1 MFTPPDLGGGLSDF
15 WAYIREPRPHRWA
28 VWGVALALTYIV
40 FNGVSQYLI
49 PYEKPKAQIVYFE
62 NWAETRSDAEIRA
75 DWVARA
81 KEITQRNAEKRAEYQ
96 RLADMMGVD
105 YDSAAADKLTQETL
119 GADAAA
125 AAKKKPEPPKR
136 STLAERAA
144 RGPRA
149 AAAGPPAPATPPA
162 TAR

>member
-1 MFTPPDLGGGLSDF
+1 MRMFQKPDIGGGVSDF

-28 VWGVALALTYIV
+28 IWGVALALTWLV
-40 FNGVSQYLI
+40 FNGVEKYLI
-49 PYEKPKAQIVYFE
+49 PYEEPKAQIIYFD
-62 NWAETRSDAEIRA
+62 NWNEQRSEAEIRA
-75 DWVARA
+75 DWVGRA

-96 RLADMMGVD
+96 RLADMMGVE
-105 YDSAAADKLTQETL
+105 YDSAEADRLTQETL

-144 RGPRA
+144 RGPKA
-149 AAAGPPAPATPPA
+149 PPAAPDA